1 MSDERP
7 PPDPPAQAAPAA
19 APPAPAA
26 AAAPVAPKAPIAPIE
41 NFAVGRAQLLQKGSD
56 SRAESSASAA
66 KEAAAGNRPNQ
77 ATSRTC

>member
-7 PPDPPAQAAPAA
+7 PPDPPAPAAP
-19 APPAPAA
+19 